1 MTSQPVSS
9 SKQKKA
15 KKKIGTPVRSKSVRN
30 AQKNDEIIFPAD
42 HAFLVYFDDERTFAL
57 VAPDHTSW
65 PVHLLVSEKLSM
77 RHQDV
82 FFKSS
87 EKPGSFIKGKVLTN
101 GPEDVI
107 ERVGDYM
114 NFQIEPGLQLE
125 DMNVTKVFQ
134 RAVKELSLQKKN
146 LRRKVKM
153 GKDKVVDAASRTPL
167 KDIQQNE
174 NDQCD
179 DTDGGEK
186 SDDESSALASDI
198 DNEPDQPCFAAGS
211 VKVQENKMAL
221 ATNVELVTF
230 FIYLVLIRLQNFLKI
245 FEMRLKVHFKTLRY

>member
-1 MTSQPVSS
+1 
-9 SKQKKA
+9 
-15 KKKIGTPVRSKSVRN
+15 
-30 AQKNDEIIFPAD
+30 
-42 HAFLVYFDDERTFAL
+42 
-57 VAPDHTSW
+57 
-65 PVHLLVSEKLSM
+65 M

-87 EKPGSFIKGKVLTN
+87 EKPRSFIKGKVLTN

-114 NFQIEPGLQLE
+114 NFQIELGLQLE

-134 RAVKELSLQKKN
+134 RAVKELSLQKEN
-146 LRRKVKM
+146 LRRKVRM
-153 GKDKVVDAASRTPL
+153 GKDKVVDGASRSPL

-186 SDDESSALASDI
+186 SDESSALASDI
-198 DNEPDQPCFAAGS
+198 DNEPDQPDFAAGS

-230 FIYLVLIRLQNFLKI
+230 FYLFSPDPPSKFFKNF
-245 FEMRLKVHFKTLRY
+245 